1 MNQYRRRRLDI
12 LGVPDAFCLQLLL
25 TGPVGIVHHE
35 RGRKVPWQWAIVR
48 WIGFNSSLIVN
59 QLSPPGLK

>member
-35 RGRKVPWQWAIVR
+35 RGEEGAVAVGNRKVDR
-48 WIGFNSSLIVN
+48 F
-59 QLSPPGLK
+59 